1 LLTTRPEH
9 VGLHGLDGRWSRKYD
24 CCVECGRTTR
34 PHAANGH
41 CDPCYVRL
49 RGRRSASL
57 RLTRPRVQLRGPR
70 LGTQSPSSEPYVAWV
85 TMAISSMRASGSSA
99 FYAAVVFP

>member
-49 RGRRSASL
+49 RGRRLGAKPRSSKL
-57 RLTRPRVQLRGPR
+57 DSRPSQ
-70 LGTQSPSSEPYVAWV
+70 A
-85 TMAISSMRASGSSA
+85 
-99 FYAAVVFP
+99 